1 MADDLKFREC
11 LVAEHPSLEGFL
23 TCPHLT
29 KPVFAMWLLAAEGRA
44 LAADQLQLRL
54 RGFLIELFHRA
65 GVGFAWAP
73 ADYVRPIDEVVDS
86 LVDSLGV
93 KAVLSDPLSM
103 GTTRVQ
109 ASAKAIPS
117 LMEPFSFVALPP
129 ETIMHLPRLDLD
141 GVRDFRHYQFT
152 YQAALDVFRGLGVA
166 SSCPEFAAENT
177 VLDLARQLQV
187 AKTSNNIERNSAVY
201 YATPMT
207 EVRCLPARSLEACD
221 VTLSFVFFRRPCSS
235 SRATRR
241 ASPRSSPR
249 PSSAS
254 GASSPRPTST
264 QT

>member
-1 MADDLKFREC
+1 MGFCKYVDRMADDFKFREC
-11 LVAEHPSLEGFL
+11 LVAEHPSLEDFL

-44 LAADQLQLRL
+44 LAADQLQLSL

-73 ADYVRPIDEVVDS
+73 ADYVRPIDEVVDEV
-86 LVDSLGV
+86 VDSLGV

-129 ETIMHLPRLDLD
+129 ETIMHLPRLDLE

-152 YQAALDVFRGLGVA
+152 YQAARQSRG
-166 SSCPEFAAENT
+166 CT
-177 VLDLARQLQV
+177 RQ
-187 AKTSNNIERNSAVY
+187 S
-201 YATPMT
+201 
-207 EVRCLPARSLEACD
+207 
-221 VTLSFVFFRRPCSS
+221 
-235 SRATRR
+235 
-241 ASPRSSPR
+241 
-249 PSSAS
+249 
-254 GASSPRPTST
+254 TST
-264 QT
+264 FHRIWIDEMQLWIDSRVLLDC